1 MAPSVD
7 GSFFVTLDASSR
19 AISECDPLPLL
30 RQRQLMDSAAQK
42 SGVSVQLLEAVVQQE
57 SGFRP
62 CSVSPKGAM
71 GLMQLMPA
79 TAEEMG
85 ATDPFDPDQNVEAGA
100 RLLKVLMDRY
110 GGDLNRVLGAY
121 NAGPK
126 RVDDAGGVPA
136 IPETIKY
143 VEGILGKLRE

>member
-1 MAPSVD
+1 
-7 GSFFVTLDASSR
+7 
-19 AISECDPLPLL
+19 
-30 RQRQLMDSAAQK
+30 MDSAAQK

-143 VEGILGKLRE
+143 VEGILGKLKE